1 MADGDTSRVAIE
13 PTMWFLVFQDRART
27 WWLDLLAL
35 GRFKHVTAY
44 GWVPDQGMWVFYD
57 VSLGSTRIAILPAGT
72 VAAQEEIMRLSGQG
86 VTLAM
91 KPRGKV
97 SRWFR
102 LGFWCVPAIAHLVG
116 VPGCAVRPD
125 GLFRQCLRHGAVEVD
140 YGQHICAE
148 RDGGPEPGDGSSD
161 PAAAAAG

>member
-13 PTMWFLVFQDRART
+13 PTMWFLVFQDSSRT
-27 WWLDLLAL
+27 PWVNLLSW

-44 GWVPDQGMWVFYD
+44 GWVPDQRMWVFYD
-57 VSLGSTRIAILPAGT
+57 VSLGNTRIAILPAGT
-72 VAAQEEIMRLSGQG
+72 EAAQQEIERLREHG

-97 SRWFR
+97 SRWLR
-102 LGFWCVPAIAHLVG
+102 LGFWCVPAMAHLVG

-125 GLFRQCLRHGAVEVD
+125 RLFRQCLRYGAEIVD
-140 YGQHICAE
+140 
-148 RDGGPEPGDGSSD
+148 DG
-161 PAAAAAG
+161 